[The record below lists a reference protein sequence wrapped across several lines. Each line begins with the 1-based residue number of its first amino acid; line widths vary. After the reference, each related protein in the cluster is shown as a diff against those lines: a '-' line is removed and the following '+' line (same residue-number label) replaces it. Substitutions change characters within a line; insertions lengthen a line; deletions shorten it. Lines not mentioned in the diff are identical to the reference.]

1 MLIAAACG
9 GTDDTEPGAVGAS
22 DAPSTG
28 AEPSTAAPAAETAS
42 ADASSIPTTASPS
55 TTEEPPTTMPTTS
68 TTTEPPEPVFFA
80 AARETSEDEL
90 GASWR
95 PGCPVPV
102 EDLRWLDLAHWDMN
116 GRVVDGVLVLHRD
129 HVDAVVSVF
138 ERLFEGGFPIESM
151 RPITEFDAD
160 DNVSMRANNS
170 SAFNCRLIDGT
181 DRWSQHAYGG
191 AIDINPLINPWVRGD
206 QVDPPEGA
214 PYLDRDA
221 DVPGLIR
228 SGDVVT
234 EAFAAIGWGWGGDWS
249 SSLDYQH
256 FSHNGR

>member
-1 MLIAAACG
+1 MRWLLVIVVALSACSAAGEADV
-9 GTDDTEPGAVGAS
+9 TADDGISPK
-22 DAPSTG
+22 
-28 AEPSTAAPAAETAS
+28 STAV
-42 ADASSIPTTASPS
+42 PTT
-55 TTEEPPTTMPTTS
+55 TTTAPEPTTTVTTS
-68 TTTEPPEPVFFA
+68 TTSTTEPPEPVFFA
-80 AARETSEDEL
+80 ADRAATVEEL
-90 GASWR
+90 GVSWR
-95 PGCPVPV
+95 DGCPVAV
-102 EDLRWLDLAHWDMN
+102 EDLRWVDLAHWDMSE
-116 GRVVDGVLVLHRD
+116 RVVDGVLVVHAD
-129 HVDAVVSVF
+129 HVEDIVSVF
-138 ERLFEGGFPIESM
+138 EQLFAARFPIESM
-151 RPITEFDAD
+151 RPITDFGAD
-160 DNVSMRANNS
+160 DDLSMRANNS

-214 PYLDRDA
+214 AYLDRDV

-234 EAFAAIGWGWGGDWS
+234 AAFAEIGWGWGGDWS